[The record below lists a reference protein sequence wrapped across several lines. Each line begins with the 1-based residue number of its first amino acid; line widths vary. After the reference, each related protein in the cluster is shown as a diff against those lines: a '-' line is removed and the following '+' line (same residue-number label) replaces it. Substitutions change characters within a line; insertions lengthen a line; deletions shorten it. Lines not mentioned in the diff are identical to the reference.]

1 MDSGLRN
8 RGVLMVVGVS
18 DGLFIAIAF
27 WDGEEIQDHQPSLH
41 FEAEFYGQFWQSAQ
55 SSDDF
60 LDVFEVGN
68 SVGTSNAS
76 A

>member
-1 MDSGLRN
+1 
-8 RGVLMVVGVS
+8 MVVGVS

-27 WDGEEIQDHQPSLH
+27 WDDHGEEKKGSSTFIALPP
-41 FEAEFYGQFWQSAQ
+41 FGEAEFYGQFWQSAQ

-60 LDVFEVGN
+60 LDVFEVGTPLR
-68 SVGTSNAS
+68 TSNAS